1 MAEVIN
7 LRRARK
13 ARERADEERR
23 AAENR
28 VRYGRPKAEK
38 RLKDAR
44 AEKER
49 RDLEGKRRDPGDPPP
64 ASRDAPD
71 PEG

>member
-1 MAEVIN
+1 MAELVN

-13 ARERADEERR
+13 ARQRAGKEAQ

-28 VRYGRPKAEK
+28 ARFGRPKAEK
-38 RLKDAR
+38 RLEAAR

-49 RDLEGKRRDPGDPPP
+49 RDLEGKRREPDDASPG
-64 ASRDAPD
+64 ARGAPD

>member
-1 MAEVIN
+1 MADVVN

-13 ARERADEERR
+13 ARERAAEESR

-28 VRYGRPKAEK
+28 VRFGRPKAEK
-38 RLKDAR
+38 RLGEAH

-49 RDLEGKRRDPGDPPP
+49 RDLEGKRREREE
-64 ASRDAPD
+64 A
-71 PEG
+71 